1 MRAVQNQLSNFA
13 ASLWIHAILVS
24 AVMIQR
30 FNKPIKV
37 AMGTLLS
44 AVFAALLTF
53 LFHKSAIRG
62 VLPLAFIIVLVL
74 LSRQFGFAVS
84 LAGSLSAAIVFS
96 LFLFPPVGSA
106 HVESD
111 AARMNIAWMIL
122 GAVAVSYLLYPGN
135 PMDNSRR
142 H

>member
-1 MRAVQNQLSNFA
+1 MIQL
-13 ASLWIHAILVS
+13 
-24 AVMIQR
+24 IQR
-30 FNKPIKV
+30 FQKPINLAV
-37 AMGTLLS
+37 GTLLS
-44 AVFAALLTF
+44 AVLAALLTF

-62 VLPLAFIIVLVL
+62 FLPIAFIVVLVL
-74 LSRQFGFAVS
+74 LSRQFGLAVS

-106 HVESD
+106 RVEND

-122 GAVAVSYLLYPGN
+122 GAVAVSYLLYPTN
-135 PMDNSRR
+135 PMDNSRK